1 MKKVII
7 ALLMVMATTAMNS
20 QTKFSVEA
28 GPQISPD
35 FSWRIGGNADI
46 PISSRLSVVP
56 GLYLSNRHRVTKE
69 DYRYEKDGT
78 LYTNSKESSFHANYI
93 TLPLRLGIR
102 IGRLNA
108 VNSKWQILGGPYI
121 AYGTNG
127 KGTITETV
135 NGIRNKTKYDSFE
148 NNGMFKSRW
157 DYGFDSEIQYT
168 YKNKI
173 KLGAF
178 VESGFKELY
187 QSDNDLGKVIDE
199 VFKVN
204 TMNITAGIIVGY
216 QF

>member
-28 GPQISPD
+28 GPQYSPNI
-35 FSWRIGGNADI
+35 SWRIGGNADI
-46 PISSRLSVVP
+46 PISSRLSIVP
-56 GLYLSNRHRVTKE
+56 GLYLSNRHRMTKE
-69 DYRYEKDGT
+69 DYRYEKNGT
-78 LYTNSKESSFHANYI
+78 LYTKSKESSFHANYI

-121 AYGTNG
+121 AYGTNAS
-127 KGTITETV
+127 GTMTEIE
-135 NGIRNKTKYDSFE
+135 NGINTQTKYSPFE
-148 NNGMFKSRW
+148 INGMVTSRW

-187 QSDNDLGKVIDE
+187 QSDNDLGKVVDE
-199 VFKVN
+199 LFKVN
-204 TMNITAGIIVGY
+204 TVNITAGIIVGY

>member
-7 ALLMVMATTAMNS
+7 ALLMIMATTDMNS

-28 GPQISPD
+28 GPQYSPD

-69 DYRYEKDGT
+69 NYSYEEGET
-78 LYTNSKESSFHANYI
+78 RHAYSNESSFHANYI

-127 KGTITETV
+127 SGTMTKIE
-135 NGIRNKTKYDSFE
+135 NGIRSQTKYDSFE

-178 VESGFKELY
+178 VESGFKKLY
-187 QSDNDLGKVIDE
+187 QSDNDLGKVLDE
-199 VFKVN
+199 LFKVN
-204 TMNITAGIIVGY
+204 TINITAGIIVGY

>member
-7 ALLMVMATTAMNS
+7 ALLMIMATSDMNS

-28 GPQISPD
+28 GPQYSPD

-46 PISSRLSVVP
+46 PISSRLSIVP

-69 DYRYEKDGT
+69 NYSYEKDGT

-108 VNSKWQILGGPYI
+108 INSKWQILVGPYI

-127 KGTITETV
+127 NGTITETN
-135 NGIRNKTKYDSFE
+135 NGIRNKTKYDSFG

-178 VESGFKELY
+178 VECGFKELY

-199 VFKVN
+199 LFKINTVN
-204 TMNITAGIIVGY
+204 ISAGIVVGY

>member
-7 ALLMVMATTAMNS
+7 ALLMIMATTDMNS

-28 GPQISPD
+28 GPQYSPD

-69 DYRYEKDGT
+69 NYSYEEGET
-78 LYTNSKESSFHANYI
+78 RHTYSKESSFHANYI

-108 VNSKWQILGGPYI
+108 VNSKWQILVGPYI

-127 KGTITETV
+127 SGTMTKIE
-135 NGIRNKTKYDSFE
+135 NGIRSQTKYSPFE
-148 NNGMFKSRW
+148 INGMVTSRW

-178 VESGFKELY
+178 MESGFKKLY
-187 QSDNDLGKVIDE
+187 QSDNDLGKVLDE
-199 VFKVN
+199 LFKVN
-204 TMNITAGIIVGY
+204 TINISAGIIVGY